1 MAAPHTTAVAALYL
15 EVNPEAT
22 PAQVRD
28 ALFANAT
35 PDIVGR
41 SRTINNRLLF
51 TDY

>member
-1 MAAPHTTAVAALYL
+1 
-15 EVNPEAT
+15 VNPDAT
-22 PAQVRD
+22 PTQVRD

-41 SRTINNRLLF
+41 ARTVNNHLLF